1 MATKQP
7 NPRDVKRLQSLEADL
22 KAQRDATEK
31 LASEHSELEGRL
43 REAEAKLK
51 VANDERDQLLKADE
65 AGLKQFEKVLK
76 SQKVTATAERTLAAF
91 IEAISQHADALNTR
105 AEAAEKQVQAHEA
118 QLAAG
123 AEALKEAAQKFREL
137 KEQAEQREN
146 EYKAELAEAQK
157 AIKELTKSSDALE
170 PLLAENQ
177 RLAAQIDANATE
189 AAALTKAA
197 ADAKADIATAKTETE
212 ARVRE
217 ELGADIKG
225 LMKQQAALQ
234 KQLDTAN
241 VQLKEQGKPP
251 LLSAEKVAGLLNELV
266 GQMQGGI
273 KGLQIRDGE
282 LKLKV
287 GFGAAGELGG
297 FVIPT
302 TDSTPELRENLQEIT
317 FRFDRPAAPGAL
329 LEK

>member
-1 MATKQP
+1 P
-7 NPRDVKRLQSLEADL
+7 NPRDVRRLQSLESDL

-31 LASEHSELEGRL
+31 LAAEHKEMEDRVRELE
-43 REAEAKLK
+43 A
-51 VANDERDQLLKADE
+51 QLKAANEEHEQLVRANE
-65 AGLKQFEKVLK
+65 ASLRLIEKALK
-76 SQKVTATAERTLAAF
+76 SRKIDAPSERTLPAF
-91 IEAISQHADALNTR
+91 VEAVTVHIDALNTR
-105 AEAAEKQVQAHEA
+105 AETAEKQVKGLEA
-118 QLAAG
+118 QLTVG
-123 AEALKEAAQKFREL
+123 AEALKEAAQRFRDLNEQADL
-137 KEQAEQREN
+137 RDKEQRAQ
-146 EYKAELAEAQK
+146 LAEAQK
-157 AIKELTKSSDALE
+157 AIRELTKSSGALE

-177 RLAAQIDANATE
+177 RLAAQIDATATE
-189 AAALTKAA
+189 MAALKKAA
-197 ADAKADIATAKTETE
+197 GDAKADISAAKAETE

-217 ELGADIKG
+217 ELGADIAG
-225 LMKQQAALQ
+225 LTKQQAALQ

-273 KGLQIRDGE
+273 SGLHIRDGE

-302 TDSTPELRENLQEIT
+302 TDSTPEVRENLQEIT
-317 FRFDRPAAPGAL
+317 FRFDRATSTDAQRFEP
-329 LEK
+329 